1 MEKSSAKDRE
11 KSSKRPARKQSVY
24 GQQLSEKQKVKR
36 MYGLREKQ
44 FRRFF
49 RQAVHHREGAPGENL
64 LSLLERR
71 IDNTIFRLKLA
82 ETRPQARQIVVH
94 GHVLVNGKKVSSP
107 SYLVSPNDLI
117 SLAPQVASKKSF
129 LEQVIDKRLNMGI
142 KVPGWLELIKDKR
155 EGRVL
160 RDPIRSDITVP
171 IEEHHIVELFSR

>member
-1 MEKSSAKDRE
+1 MERKVTKDTE
-11 KSSKRPARKQSVY
+11 KSSKRPARKQSGY
-24 GQQLSEKQKVKR
+24 GQQLSEKQKVKK

-49 RQAVHHREGAPGENL
+49 QKAVRSREGAPGENL

-82 ETRPQARQIVVH
+82 ETRRQARQIVVH
-94 GHVLVNGKKVSSP
+94 GHICVNGKKVTSP
-107 SYLVSPNDLI
+107 SYLVSPNDVI
-117 SLAPQVASKKSF
+117 SLDSHTVSKKAF
-129 LEQVIDKRLNMGI
+129 LDQVIDKRLNMGI
-142 KVPGWLELIKDKR
+142 KVPDWLELIKDKR